1 MPFGGSIRQTCA
13 VRPKKSRYADL
24 AGGEFYAFRRS
35 SGYTAFLCIS
45 GVLLLGREYRVKEFY
60 KSSLLPLV
68 LTTEIWMIANYLFVC
83 SPVQDHVFKIDELF
97 REMLFLERPSLSHM
111 WYMPMI
117 IGVYVAL

>member
-1 MPFGGSIRQTCA
+1 M
-13 VRPKKSRYADL
+13 
-24 AGGEFYAFRRS
+24 
-35 SGYTAFLCIS
+35 
-45 GVLLLGREYRVKEFY
+45 GREYRVKEFY